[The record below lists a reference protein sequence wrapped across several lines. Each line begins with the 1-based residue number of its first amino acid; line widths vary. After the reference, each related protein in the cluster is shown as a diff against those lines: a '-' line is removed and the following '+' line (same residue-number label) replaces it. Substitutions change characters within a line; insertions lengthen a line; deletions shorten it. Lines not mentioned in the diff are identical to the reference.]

1 LHWAVAEPG
10 WIVGTVARII
20 LCMRMLL
27 FVVLAGFGAS
37 ARPGG
42 QAYASPED
50 DSAIVLGALAA
61 VVAALV
67 AGWIATQLY
76 PWLSVRAPVALV
88 FAGAVV
94 IGWAISAA
102 LAALVAAGAPGSPHA
117 GWLLATAIKSGAVGA
132 FGMLWL
138 WIRRRPPTPGLDR

>member
-1 LHWAVAEPG
+1 M
-10 WIVGTVARII
+10 I
-20 LCMRMLL
+20 LCMRILL
-27 FVVLAGFGAS
+27 FVALAGFGAS

-42 QAYASPED
+42 QAFALPED
-50 DSAIVLGALAA
+50 DSAAVLGALAA

-76 PWLSVRAPVALV
+76 PWLSARAPAALA

-94 IGWAISAA
+94 IGWAVSAA
-102 LAALVAAGAPGSPHA
+102 LAALVSAGAPGSPHA
-117 GWLLATAIKSGAVGA
+117 GWLLATAIKTGAVGA

-138 WIRRRPPTPGLDR
+138 WIRKRPPAPGLGAVDSWDSQ